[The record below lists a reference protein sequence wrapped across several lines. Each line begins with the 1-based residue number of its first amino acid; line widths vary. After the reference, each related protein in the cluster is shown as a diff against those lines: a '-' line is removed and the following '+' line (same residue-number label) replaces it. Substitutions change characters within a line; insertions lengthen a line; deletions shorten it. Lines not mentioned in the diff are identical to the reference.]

1 MIIFINGPFGVGKTT
16 VAERLAQRIPNSLLF
31 DAEEV
36 GYFLRKVVA
45 PIEKPDDFQHLP
57 LWRALTVTTAR
68 GLQERYGRTL
78 IMPMTIW
85 RAAYFDEVIGG
96 LRAFEPDLYHFC
108 LTATEQT
115 LHARLRGRGDR
126 PEVFAWCWE
135 QAQHCLPAFQSP
147 AFAVH
152 IATDGKT
159 PAALV
164 EEILARL
171 PARKTGLSASP

>member
-1 MIIFINGPFGVGKTT
+1 MIVFLNGAFGVGKTT
-16 VAERLAQRIPNSLLF
+16 VAERLGERIPNSLLF

-45 PIEKPDDFQHLP
+45 PVEQPDDFQHLP
-57 LWRALTVTTAR
+57 MWRTLTITTAR
-68 GLQERYGRTL
+68 WLQERYGRAL

-85 RAAYFDEVIGG
+85 RTAYFEEVIGS
-96 LRAFEPDLYHFC
+96 LRAFEPALHHFC

-115 LHARLRGRGDR
+115 LVERLRGRGDK
-126 PEVFAWCWE
+126 PETLAWCME
-135 QAQHCLPAFQSP
+135 QDRHCLAAFRSP
-147 AFAVH
+147 AFAEQ

-159 PAALV
+159 PDTLV

-171 PARKTGLSASP
+171 E

>member
-1 MIIFINGPFGVGKTT
+1 MIIFINGAFGVGKTT
-16 VAERLAQRIPNSLLF
+16 VAERLVERIPNSLLF

-36 GYFLRKVVA
+36 GFFLRRVVA
-45 PIEKPDDFQHLP
+45 PIEQPDDFQHLP

-68 GLQERYGRTL
+68 LLQETYGRAL

-85 RAAYFDEVIGG
+85 RAAYFDEVLGG
-96 LRAFEPDLYHFC
+96 LRAFEPALYHFC
-108 LTATEQT
+108 LTATEET
-115 LHARLRGRGDR
+115 LRARLRGRGDR

-135 QAQHCLPAFQSP
+135 QARHCLPAFQDP
-147 AFAVH
+147 TFAEQ
-152 IATDGKT
+152 IATDGKA

-171 PARKTGLSASP
+171 PARG